1 MQALQTFD
9 LRDQEIDSGFMN
21 HKPLI
26 STLVFIVFSVYVYT
40 HKYVYIYIDKGNTA
54 VILDKPSYKSVIEE
68 ILQD

>member
-40 HKYVYIYIDKGNTA
+40 HKYVYIYIYIYLYIYIYIHT
-54 VILDKPSYKSVIEE
+54 
-68 ILQD
+68 

>member
-40 HKYVYIYIDKGNTA
+40 HKYVYIYIYIHT
-54 VILDKPSYKSVIEE
+54 
-68 ILQD
+68 